1 MYDSIQKNCDNE
13 LHESGINLQHIHL
26 YYLGTNVLRSIQ
38 INKHYVMLEDVDSQ

>member
-1 MYDSIQKNCDNE
+1 MVDSIQKNSDKE

-38 INKHYVMLEDVDSQ
+38 IKKHHVMLEDVDSQ